1 MHCLNLKITYNCTND
16 CSFCFSSYLKDN
28 VMSLAGMKNA
38 VKQGRKN
45 GCNELVISGGEPTTI
60 PDTIIDLM
68 GLAEQL
74 GYEKYI
80 IQTNGSGLAEN
91 YKLVDFLNSIAQNKE
106 VCISFSVHG
115 HTAEIHDKMS
125 RREGAFDSII
135 KGIKNISETKCN
147 IYTNTVISSMNVGT
161 LSEIAKVIMPYKPV
175 VMQFSMMHLATSTEL
190 SVSLKDSVCA
200 VHRIRN
206 LVDLKILKT
215 EGIPYCLMYGMEECV
230 GESCWPST
238 LDIYNKD
245 NKYMNNFKQ
254 VDYGMR
260 RKSAFCEKC
269 IMNKICMGVWA
280 EHYEEFYNLG
290 INPIK

>member
-1 MHCLNLKITYNCTND
+1 MHCLNLKITYNCTNN

-28 VMSLAGMKNA
+28 VMSLVGMKNA

-60 PDTIIDLM
+60 PETIIELVN
-68 GLAEQL
+68 LAEQL

-80 IQTNGSGLAEN
+80 IQTNGSGLADN
-91 YKLVDFLNSIAQNKE
+91 YELVNFLNSIAQHKE

-115 HTAEIHDKMS
+115 HTSEIHDKMS
-125 RREGAFDSII
+125 RKEGAFHSLM
-135 KGIKNISETKCN
+135 KAIKNISETNCN
-147 IYTNTVISSMNVGT
+147 IYTNTVISLINVEN
-161 LSEIAKVIMPYKPV
+161 LADIAKVIMPYKPSI
-175 VMQFSMMHLATSTEL
+175 MQFSMMHLANPTEI
-190 SVSLKDSVCA
+190 SVSLKDSVRA
-200 VHRIRN
+200 VQRVKN
-206 LVDLKILKT
+206 LVDFKILKT

-254 VDYGMR
+254 IDYGMR
-260 RKSAFCEKC
+260 CKAGFCEKC

-280 EHYEEFYNLG
+280 ENYEEFYNLG